1 MHNDNVIFTE
11 IKLAARLSQLRVSYQ
26 AQMRQSIQSDLAH
39 WDE

>member
-11 IKLAARLSQLRVSYQ
+11 IKHEARLSQLRVSYQ
-26 AQMRQSIQSDLAH
+26 AQMLRSIQSDLAH